1 MLKYFKLSVWVRIA
15 AGTRR
20 SPQVQWCEGGWGK
33 GFLTEKSQE
42 TGQTEK
48 TQGLQCPETNNFL
61 AVTSTRL
68 KGRRC
73 ISYGHRSERKRGVG
87 WLTGKMALG
96 QEARPVRDNPW
107 LHCSPFPVSS
117 WCSHWPDSPVSQA
130 RNTLMWDAQVSFPG
144 VMDQTC
150 VPTPIHMWSPNS
162 QCDGIWRWGFG
173 EVSSIGWGWG
183 QCPHYG
189 INALKRGNTR

>member
-20 SPQVQWCEGGWGK
+20 SPQVRWCEGGWEK

-48 TQGLQCPETNNFL
+48 TQGLQCPETNNFR

-68 KGRRC
+68 KQRRC
-73 ISYGHRSERKRGVG
+73 ISYGHRSERKRGMG

-117 WCSHWPDSPVSQA
+117 WHSPLARFTSKPGNKYLDVGCTGQLPRCHGPDVCP
-130 RNTLMWDAQVSFPG
+130 
-144 VMDQTC
+144 
-150 VPTPIHMWSPNS
+150 HPNS
-162 QCDGIWRWGFG
+162 Y
-173 EVSSIGWGWG
+173 VK
-183 QCPHYG
+183 P
-189 INALKRGNTR
+189 